1 VGATTRIRWL
11 VAAAFIFGTI
21 ALAAVLAHITVD
33 VLGDHLLVHDTYDGL
48 AHGSRQKFSLV
59 AALAALASFIA
70 LSRGA
75 LRELR
80 GERNALRAILL
91 GAIPRPSILSIA
103 LLATGTLLAMGAMEA
118 FDTGLAGIPIDD
130 PADLLGGSPLLALG
144 VVALVTPALA
154 FAARAFAVA
163 LLRSRAIVT
172 IVAAFVRLA
181 QLAAPPPELQLARA
195 PRRLAARRSILSR
208 RAGKRG
214 PPAFL
219 RPTTIS

>member
-1 VGATTRIRWL
+1 VDATTRIRWI
-11 VAAAFIFGTI
+11 VAAAVVLGTV

-33 VLGDHLLVHDTYDGL
+33 VLGDHLLVHDTYDNL
-48 AHGSRQKFSLV
+48 AHGSRQKFSLI
-59 AALAALASFIA
+59 AGLAALASFVA
-70 LSRGA
+70 LSFGA

-80 GERNALRAILL
+80 GEPNALRGILL
-91 GAIPRPSILSIA
+91 GAVPRPTILSVA
-103 LLATGTLLAMGAMEA
+103 LLTGGALAAMGAMEA
-118 FDTGLAGIPIDD
+118 FDTRLAGIPIDD
-130 PADLLGGSPLLALG
+130 PRDLLGGSPLLALS

-154 FAARAFAVA
+154 FAARALAVA

-172 IVAAFVRLA
+172 IVAAFVRLVPF
-181 QLAAPPPELQLARA
+181 AAPSAEVRLARA
-195 PRRLAARRSILSR
+195 PRRLAGRRSILAR

>member
-1 VGATTRIRWL
+1 MGATTRIRWI
-11 VAAAFIFGTI
+11 VAAAVVLGTI

-33 VLGDHLLVHDTYDGL
+33 ILGDHLLVHDSYDGL

-59 AALAALASFIA
+59 AALGALASFIA
-70 LSRGA
+70 LSCGA

-91 GAIPRPSILSIA
+91 GAVPRPTILSVA
-103 LLATGTLLAMGAMEA
+103 LLTTGTLLAMSAMEA
-118 FDTGLAGIPIDD
+118 FDTRLAGIPIDD
-130 PADLLGGSPLLALG
+130 FGDLLGGSPLLALG
-144 VVALVTPALA
+144 VVGLVTPALA
-154 FAARAFAVA
+154 FAARALAVA

-172 IVAAFVRLA
+172 IVAAFVRL
-181 QLAAPPPELQLARA
+181 LRFAAPPPELQLARA
-195 PRRLAARRSILSR
+195 PRRLAARRSILAR
-208 RAGKRG
+208 RAAKRG